1 MSAKT
6 ATEEQTSSALL
17 PLRPGPE
24 NVPTDFEALL
34 CTFSFAFRP
43 QILKVDGHGLACDL
57 WSIGVM
63 AYALV
68 SGEFPWYSESRD
80 VCGQMIKYTPLK
92 FPEEASGA
100 KRNEKAR
107 AVP

>member
-1 MSAKT
+1 MRVGYVLFVC
-6 ATEEQTSSALL
+6 LL
-17 PLRPGPE
+17 LWI
-24 NVPTDFEALL
+24 FLHCCL
-34 CTFSFAFRP
+34 

-80 VCGQMIKYTPLK
+80 VCGQMIKYTPLR
-92 FPEEASGA
+92 FPEEVGGRA
-100 KRNEKAR
+100 NESQHQLFWTVK
-107 AVP
+107 

>member
-1 MSAKT
+1 MTFGS
-6 ATEEQTSSALL
+6 LL
-17 PLRPGPE
+17 PVCR
-24 NVPTDFEALL
+24 LL
-34 CTFSFAFRP
+34 FSSR

-92 FPEEASGA
+92 FPEEVRKG
-100 KRNEKAR
+100 
-107 AVP
+107 